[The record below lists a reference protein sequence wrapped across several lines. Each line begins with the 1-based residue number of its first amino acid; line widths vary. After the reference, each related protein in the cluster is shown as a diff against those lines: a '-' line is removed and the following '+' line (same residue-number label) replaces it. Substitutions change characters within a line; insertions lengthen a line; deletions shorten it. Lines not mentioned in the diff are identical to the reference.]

1 MESNFDKSYKDF
13 EKSIDFIIPTD
24 VTPENA
30 IKSFV
35 NLKNRDPDES
45 KKKTR
50 YSSSTSG
57 LDSSSKKTQD
67 KNSKTKDEISNTING
82 DEKDENKNILLKKK
96 NKNKIMNL
104 RFGQHKNFSF
114 FESYAREIIFQIF
127 DYHQM
132 YFFHYTIRKEHL
144 ESEKKKEIKNE
155 EDIKSETNDDKH
167 KKEKNI
173 NNDIEFIKLEKKE
186 NKKNDIKND
195 YSGKQINNLDKEIK
209 VGEPRKEKNETIE
222 AKDNEKEEKEKN
234 SDNQIN
240 DKILKTDDKDEQKE
254 KKLIENLETENK
266 KNKLEIPSDTSSKE
280 GNRSSDKEKMK
291 KYYEKKKPTK
301 DKNLESKD
309 KNSKDEKDITGDIDF
324 MIPDLKSDELK
335 KVLAKKEL
343 APFLFFG
350 NIDQDLN
357 SDLIGEIKE
366 NFSTGDKK
374 HIKQFN
380 KCMKIFTLCQK
391 SQHIC
396 NQFGLKKENQKILV
410 YIFDGSYKN
419 YLKRMLLYKP
429 LYEKFKDLNKSE
441 KAIEFLELYSKEYK
455 NENDISNDFDFIRNT
470 LNSNIPYI
478 FIFINDLLSIYPL
491 KKNSEEIKLK
501 NSALLESQNINN
513 EIEEDKNRK
522 QNIEKKDIYILL
534 NEIKG
539 KQDCSLIIISILLFL
554 ILISNIIFF
563 IYK

>member
-30 IKSFV
+30 IKSFI

-104 RFGQHKNFSF
+104 RFGKHENFSF
-114 FESYAREIIFQIF
+114 FDSYAREIIFQIF

-132 YFFHYTIRKEHL
+132 YFFHYTIRKEYL

-209 VGEPRKEKNETIE
+209 VCEPGKEKNETIE
-222 AKDNEKEEKEKN
+222 VKDNEKEEKEKN

-291 KYYEKKKPTK
+291 KYYEKKKLINDK
-301 DKNLESKD
+301 DLNSKD
-309 KNSKDEKDITGDIDF
+309 KNSSGEKDITGDIDF

-350 NIDQDLN
+350 NIDQNLN

-380 KCMKIFTLCQK
+380 KYENFFIMPKISTYMQ
-391 SQHIC
+391 SIR
-396 NQFGLKKENQKILV
+396 LKKRK
-410 YIFDGSYKN
+410 SKN
-419 YLKRMLLYKP
+419 
-429 LYEKFKDLNKSE
+429 
-441 KAIEFLELYSKEYK
+441 I
-455 NENDISNDFDFIRNT
+455 
-470 LNSNIPYI
+470 
-478 FIFINDLLSIYPL
+478 SIY
-491 KKNSEEIKLK
+491 I
-501 NSALLESQNINN
+501 
-513 EIEEDKNRK
+513 
-522 QNIEKKDIYILL
+522 
-534 NEIKG
+534 
-539 KQDCSLIIISILLFL
+539 
-554 ILISNIIFF
+554 
-563 IYK
+563 